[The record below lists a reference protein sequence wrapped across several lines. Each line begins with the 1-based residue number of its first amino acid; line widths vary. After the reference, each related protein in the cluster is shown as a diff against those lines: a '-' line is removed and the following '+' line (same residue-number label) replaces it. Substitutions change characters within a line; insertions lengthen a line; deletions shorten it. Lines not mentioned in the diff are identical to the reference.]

1 MRRRALHFRG
11 RWKLGLLLLLLGL
24 VLLLN
29 LNYLPT
35 VRRLVRMQADNET
48 SNRIN
53 EAVDAYLGKHPL
65 RYAQLVRLEKDA
77 SGTIT
82 AMQLN
87 MDEANRL
94 RAWLLEEIDR
104 VIPDMTGQDFA
115 VPVGNVLFPA
125 LFSGR
130 GGNLPVRVV
139 SLRSS
144 NAEIGSSFTAAGIN
158 QTLHTVELQVSVEML
173 LLTPAG
179 FLELKT
185 QTTVPLAQTV
195 IVGSVPGTLIQTGE

>member
-11 RWKLGLLLLLLGL
+11 RWKLGMLLLLLGL

-48 SNRIN
+48 SNRII

-65 RYAQLVRLEKDA
+65 SYEQLVRLEKDA

>member
-1 MRRRALHFRG
+1 MTTS
-11 RWKLGLLLLLLGL
+11 KP
-24 VLLLN
+24 N
-29 LNYLPT
+29 LDT
-35 VRRLVRMQADNET
+35 
-48 SNRIN
+48 
-53 EAVDAYLGKHPL
+53 L
-65 RYAQLVRLEKDA
+65 R
-77 SGTIT
+77 
-82 AMQLN
+82 
-87 MDEANRL
+87 
-94 RAWLLEEIDR
+94 EEIDR